1 MFDMTKN
8 ILEQKFSAIA
18 TKWVSEK
25 QIRNSHSVLKNI
37 NSIKMKF
44 LFGLLATAQVNCQ
57 TLMDTPPELLAM
69 MIMDPTTHAEYMAM
83 PSADQVFNMETG
95 EILDSFMNPEE
106 EEHEEEHEPPSEAE
120 ERLHC
125 AFGTYFTGIG

>member
-57 TLMDTPPELLAM
+57 TLMDTPPEMLAM
-69 MIMDPTTHAEYMAM
+69 MIMDPTTHEAYMAM

-95 EILDSFMNPEE
+95 ELLDSFINPVVEEEVVEEEAEE
-106 EEHEEEHEPPSEAE
+106 EEEDGNN
-120 ERLHC
+120 L
-125 AFGTYFTGIG
+125 Y